1 MLRFGAR
8 WRDSLWTT
16 PGDEAW
22 RRREQARRRREYT
35 LQAVLILLLVGVL
48 AALSVNVAENLEAKN
63 IRNGFEFLFGRAG
76 FDIGEKLLPFTSAD
90 QLWRAFL
97 IGLLN
102 TLHVSVLSILTAT
115 VLGIVVGVMR
125 ISRHPGL
132 RFLGAAHVEVYRNVP
147 LLVLLLAIY
156 LTITELLPGVRDA
169 WSLGG
174 WIYLSKTGLLYAV
187 PQLGGWAMAAFA
199 LVGAAAGFGA
209 WKVTLRRQPALIAGV
224 AAAGAFVL
232 AGFAA
237 WLTVGFAFGWD
248 APVATRFS
256 MRGGAAVTPE
266 FLALWM
272 GLTMFTSASIAEIVR
287 AGVAA
292 VRPGQWDA
300 GLALGLTRLETVSYV
315 IFPQSM
321 RLAIP
326 PLASQYM
333 NLTKNSS
340 LAVMVGYPD
349 LVNIANTTIN
359 VSAQAL
365 EVICIIMGVYLTV
378 NLLIAVVM
386 NAVNKLVMRAPQ

>member
-1 MLRFGAR
+1 M
-8 WRDSLWTT
+8 
-16 PGDEAW
+16 
-22 RRREQARRRREYT
+22 
-35 LQAVLILLLVGVL
+35 LILLLVGVL

-199 LVGAAAGFGA
+199 LVGAAAGFRGLEGDASPPTGA
-209 WKVTLRRQPALIAGV
+209 HRRV

-237 WLTVGFAFGWD
+237 WLTMGFAFGWD

-266 FLALWM
+266 SLSPSGW
-272 GLTMFTSASIAEIVR
+272 GSRCSRRPPSRKSSAPGSPPCARVSGTR
-287 AGVAA
+287 AGAGV
-292 VRPGQWDA
+292 DA
-300 GLALGLTRLETVSYV
+300 
-315 IFPQSM
+315 P
-321 RLAIP
+321 
-326 PLASQYM
+326 
-333 NLTKNSS
+333 
-340 LAVMVGYPD
+340 
-349 LVNIANTTIN
+349 
-359 VSAQAL
+359 
-365 EVICIIMGVYLTV
+365 
-378 NLLIAVVM
+378 
-386 NAVNKLVMRAPQ
+386 